1 MTVNLNA
8 MQNAV
13 NAMKKAVEDL
23 DKSFKVSKE
32 TVKETTKTI
41 EEAEKAQVAFTRR
54 TTIFRRVAKDNA
66 GVVKFG
72 YKTLK
77 EFTDS
82 KGGTREAGTALEY
95 LAGFL
100 SGSSE
105 QLRIFGFEVSGVR
118 RFLYGFM
125 PAGTFSLLNRLATI
139 FNTIG
144 GAVRFFRGNLD
155 DTKGSLKGSIKMMSK
170 LLPTFSGFGRSEL
183 IKSSKKGM
191 KEYEGK
197 LRNVNQALK
206 GSNLTPSTR
215 DELLSARDNLQV
227 RIDANRNTLLNQRK
241 LRNRGMLN
249 DMTGGFFKGIG
260 SAREFFGMEKG
271 QSVGDK
277 FFKSPLWKAVSGI
290 GAGLKF
296 VFSGAFIKPLGKGLF
311 KLFKGAGMFFVT
323 VARFTLYFTLMIT
336 AAFVLFHALKTP
348 LMEAFEFLKVTLGYA
363 LFIIGEGFTTLFE
376 GVSEIYT
383 AFKNGDFFGVLMGVW
398 TVVWGILQIAFGFLV
413 GVIGGLG
420 ALAVGFLGGLWIGAK
435 SFFTAIFTK
444 PLDHLGKI
452 ALVVV
457 AIAGLLFGWPVVI
470 AGLIFMAVG
479 ALFKKLKFFGDGG
492 VSSGGMAVV
501 GERGPELVNLPR
513 GSRVHSSTQSR
524 KMTSS
529 SNVFNITINARDTS
543 DAELRRIA
551 DKIGNMV
558 NNKVNRR
565 TGSGT
570 LG

>member
-183 IKSSKKGM
+183 IKSSKEGLKT
-191 KEYEGK
+191 YEGK

-206 GSNLTPSTR
+206 GSFLTPSTR
-215 DELLSARDNLQV
+215 DELLAARSNFQK
-227 RIDANRNTLLNQRK
+227 RIDSNRETLLNQRK
-241 LRNRGMLN
+241 LRRRGMLN

-260 SAREFFGMEKG
+260 SGAEFLGGEKG
-271 QSVGDK
+271 DSMK
-277 FFKSPLWKAVSGI
+277 TILKKSPLAKLTVGLFKGLIGIKWKQLI
-290 GAGLKF
+290 GTGLK
-296 VFSGAFIKPLGKGLF
+296 
-311 KLFKGAGMFFVT
+311 KLFKGAAMFFIT

-363 LFIIGEGFTTLFE
+363 LFIIGQGFTTVFE
-376 GVSEIYT
+376 GVREIYT

-420 ALAVGFLGGLWIGAK
+420 ALAVGFLVGLWNGAK
-435 SFFTAIFTK
+435 SFFTAIITK

-452 ALVVV
+452 ALLVV

-492 VSSGGMAVV
+492 VSTGGMAVV

-513 GSRVHSSTQSR
+513 GSRVHSSTKSR

>member
-8 MQNAV
+8 MQGAV
-13 NAMKKAVEDL
+13 NAMKKAIDDL
-23 DKSFKVSKE
+23 DKSFNVSKE

-41 EEAEKAQVAFTRR
+41 KEAEKAQVAFTRR

-77 EFTDS
+77 EFTDG

-125 PAGTFSLLNRLATI
+125 PAGTFSLLNRTATI

-155 DTKGSLKGSIKMMSK
+155 DTKGSLKGSLKMMKS
-170 LLPTFSGFGRSEL
+170 LLPSFSGFGRSEL
-183 IKSSKKGM
+183 MKSSKKGM
-191 KEYEGK
+191 KFYDKK
-197 LRNVNQALK
+197 LRNTERALQ
-206 GSNLTPSTR
+206 GSNLSQSTR
-215 DELLSARDNLQV
+215 DELISARGRFQKRRDT
-227 RIDANRNTLLNQRK
+227 NRETFLNQKR
-241 LRNRGMLN
+241 LRRSGMFN

-260 SAREFFGMEKG
+260 SGKEFLGGEKG
-271 QSVGDK
+271 DSMK
-277 FFKSPLWKAVSGI
+277 NILKKSPIVKMTMGLFTVLKGI
-290 GAGLKF
+290 KWRELIGGGLK
-296 VFSGAFIKPLGKGLF
+296 

-323 VARFTLYFTLMIT
+323 VMRFTLYFTLMIT
-336 AAFVLFHALKTP
+336 AAFILFHALKTP
-348 LMEAFEFLKVTLGYA
+348 IMEAFEYLKTTLTFA
-363 LFIIGEGFTTLFE
+363 FAIIGAGFATIWEGI
-376 GVSEIYT
+376 SEIYT

-398 TVVWGILQIAFGFLV
+398 TIVWGVLQIAGGLFIAVL
-413 GVIGGLG
+413 GGLG
-420 ALAVGFLGGLWIGAK
+420 ALIVGFIAGLGRGIFNFFTDWKGGLQKNIGK
-435 SFFTAIFTK
+435 VVI
-444 PLDHLGKI
+444 
-452 ALVVV
+452 LVGV
-457 AIAGLLFGWPVVI
+457 ILGLLFGWPIVI
-470 AGLIFMAVG
+470 AGLIFAAVG

-524 KMTSS
+524 KMSSS

-543 DAELRRIA
+543 DSELRRIA